1 MRNSLHVDSVD
12 IRFDGRKILSDVFLK
27 CETGDILALFGR
39 NGSGKSTLLK
49 AIYGTIKPE
58 NLFLKVNNQV
68 IVKTAD
74 IRKMISFLPQN
85 QFLPNNISV
94 KKVINLW
101 FETAE
106 INDFCD
112 DEILKPIIDNKIET
126 LSGGELKYLEVKLI
140 LNSKAM
146 FCILD
151 EPYSGIPPIMI
162 EKINELIIQQSKTKG
177 IIITD
182 HDYQNML
189 SIATKLYLIKD
200 QHGHFIPNKETLV
213 EKGYLQEYM
222 L

>member
-112 DEILKPIIDNKIET
+112 DELLKPIIDNKIET
-126 LSGGELKYLEVKLI
+126 LSGGELKYLEVKLVLHAKTI
-140 LNSKAM
+140 

-151 EPYSGIPPIMI
+151 EP
-162 EKINELIIQQSKTKG
+162 
-177 IIITD
+177 
-182 HDYQNML
+182 
-189 SIATKLYLIKD
+189 
-200 QHGHFIPNKETLV
+200 
-213 EKGYLQEYM
+213 
-222 L
+222 